1 MTKKQ
6 FYTLNLTWG
15 ILLNI
20 VGFMTALVM
29 LFTGHKPKIHGGC
42 IYFKVGKNWGGVNLG
57 LVFLTDDSPS
67 EHTKNHEFGHAIQNA
82 KYGLLMPF
90 IVSIPSAV
98 RYWYR
103 EIVYYHKGKEPPTDY
118 YSIWFEGEATKLGNE
133 YTKKWKDGI

>member
-6 FYTLNLTWG
+6 FYISNLTWG
-15 ILLNI
+15 LLLNI
-20 VGFMTALVM
+20 VGFIVALVI
-29 LFTGHKPKIHGGC
+29 LFTGHKPNQHGGC
-42 IYFKVGKNWGGVNLG
+42 IYFNVGKNWGGVNLG

-90 IVSIPSAV
+90 IVSIPSAI

-103 EIVYYHKGKEPPTDY
+103 EIVYYHKGKEPPADY

-133 YTKKWKDGI
+133 YIKKWEE